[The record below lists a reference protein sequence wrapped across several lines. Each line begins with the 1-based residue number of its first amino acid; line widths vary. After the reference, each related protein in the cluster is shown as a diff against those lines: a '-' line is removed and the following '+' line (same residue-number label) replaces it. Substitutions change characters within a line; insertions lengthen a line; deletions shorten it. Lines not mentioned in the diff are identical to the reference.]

1 MKKEKIKKYLLNNE
15 ETLLDVVNELNCWNG
30 CLDYLDFW
38 ENDDEFF
45 DTYFDSPMEIIRA
58 IHYGDYNYTDDYV
71 KFSGYGILV
80 SYTEDERYEK
90 FKENIDNIVE
100 CLMEYLDDIEI
111 YDENLEKLLEGEI

>member
-1 MKKEKIKKYLLNNE
+1 MKKNEIKKYLLNNE

-80 SYTEDERYEK
+80 SYTEDERYEN

-111 YDENLEKLLEGEI
+111 YDENLEKLLEDEI